1 MSIVM
6 KRVSFVEITL
16 LKRIF
21 ATSMS
26 AVGVA
31 TLPGKLIL
39 SDTTR
44 RRRVVP
50 LHS

>member
-6 KRVSFVEITL
+6 TL
-16 LKRIF
+16 AFGVDMMLLNNIF

-31 TLPGKLIL
+31 TLPG
-39 SDTTR
+39 
-44 RRRVVP
+44 
-50 LHS
+50 